1 MQRWLHLRIRTPRT
15 TEQKLIL
22 SAMQML
28 YQTSGAMNERGG
40 ASADLG
46 HIHIAVGVRVVI
58 LEMAL
63 WCSLAEDL
71 GCDILT
77 RLHIVLLDSRLL
89 DGYYWFAKTRL
100 DRHVLRQ
107 PRLLL
112 RTTTKTNTTTY
123 YLLRLLL

>member
-1 MQRWLHLRIRTPRT
+1 MQIRTPRT

-77 RLHIVLLDSRLL
+77 RLHIVT
-89 DGYYWFAKTRL
+89 TRL
-100 DRHVLRQ
+100 
-107 PRLLL
+107 
-112 RTTTKTNTTTY
+112 
-123 YLLRLLL
+123 

>member
-58 LEMAL
+58 PEMAL

-77 RLHIVLLDSRLL
+77 RLHIVT
-89 DGYYWFAKTRL
+89 TRL
-100 DRHVLRQ
+100 
-107 PRLLL
+107 
-112 RTTTKTNTTTY
+112 
-123 YLLRLLL
+123 